1 MVNQYATPVLI
12 GPDGSECPLTR
23 TPLDV
28 GGRASGYDESWL
40 QDILFRHPAC
50 LPISEINQSFLG
62 LVPLAREVSTPAGYI
77 DVLYATP
84 EGRLVLVETKLWRNP
99 EARRE
104 VIGQILDYAKEIA
117 RWSYEDLQRE
127 VSRAAGEHGNDVFE
141 AVKRAHPDVD
151 EISFVDGVSRSLR
164 TGDFLLL
171 IVGDGIREGVRAIT
185 EFLDQNATLQFT
197 FGLVEMGVYEVPE
210 RGRLLQPRVIAQSVI
225 VRRSVIEFADEGL
238 RARDQADEMLED
250 EKLTDLQRF
259 YQDFWTEFLAELRLD
274 DVSQPLPNP
283 VKIGNVFIITPG
295 DGGQSWITLYFS
307 KAKNEV
313 GLFLTFYRG
322 DFGDRAYASL
332 REEQSQIDRELN
344 LPVEWR
350 SDNGKHRIVVK
361 KRFFNIYDTA
371 YREEIKS
378 FLAAGSNA
386 FVNTF
391 RHRIERIFD
400 QG

>member
-28 GGRASGYDESWL
+28 GSRASGYDESWL
-40 QDILFRHPAC
+40 QDIMFRHPAC

-84 EGRLVLVETKLWRNP
+84 EGRLVLVEAKLWRNP

-127 VSRAAGEHGNDVFE
+127 VSRAAGEPGNYVFE

-151 EISFVDGVSRSLR
+151 ETSFVDGVSRSLR

-171 IVGDGIREGVRAIT
+171 IVGDGIREGVGAIT

-225 VRRSVIEFADEGL
+225 VKRSVIELADEGL

-250 EKLTDLQRF
+250 EELTNLQRF

-283 VKIGNVFIITPG
+283 TKIGNVFIIPRAG
-295 DGGQSWITLYFS
+295 DQSWITIYFS

-313 GLFLTFYRG
+313 GVYLTFYRG

-332 REEQSQIDRELN
+332 REERSQIDRELN
-344 LPVEWR
+344 LPVEWQ
-350 SDNGKHRIVVK
+350 SDNGKYRILVK
-361 KRFFNIYDTA
+361 KRFSNIYDTA

-391 RHRIERIFD
+391 LHRIERIFD

>member
-1 MVNQYATPVLI
+1 M
-12 GPDGSECPLTR
+12 
-23 TPLDV
+23 
-28 GGRASGYDESWL
+28 
-40 QDILFRHPAC
+40 
-50 LPISEINQSFLG
+50 
-62 LVPLAREVSTPAGYI
+62 AREVSTPAGYI

-84 EGRLVLVETKLWRNP
+84 EGRLVVVEAKLWRNP
-99 EARRE
+99 KARRE

-127 VSRAAGEHGNDVFE
+127 VSRAAGEHGNYVFE
-141 AVKRAHPDVD
+141 AVQRAHPDID

-171 IVGDGIREGVRAIT
+171 IVGDGIREGVGAIA

-197 FGLVEMGVYEVPE
+197 FGLVEMGIYGVPE
-210 RGRLLQPRVIAQSVI
+210 CGRLLLPRVIAQSVI
-225 VRRSVIEFADEGL
+225 VKRSVIEFAEEGL

-250 EKLTDLQRF
+250 EELTDLQRF
-259 YQDFWTEFLAELRLD
+259 YQDFWTEFLTELRLD

-283 VKIGNVFIITPG
+283 TKTGNAFIMPRT
-295 DGGQSWITLYFS
+295 GGQSWITLYFS

-313 GLFLTFYRG
+313 GLFLTFQRG

-332 REEQSQIDRELN
+332 WEEQNQIDRELN
-344 LPVEWR
+344 LPVEW
-350 SDNGKHRIVVK
+350 SSNNGKYRILVK
-361 KRFFNIYDTA
+361 KRFSNIYDTA
-371 YREEIKS
+371 CREGIKS

>member
-12 GPDGSECPLTR
+12 GPDDSECQLTR

-28 GGRASGYDESWL
+28 GSRASGYDENWL

-84 EGRLVLVETKLWRNP
+84 EGRLVLAEAKLWRNP

-127 VSRAAGEHGNDVFE
+127 VSRAAGEHGNYVFE
-141 AVKRAHPDVD
+141 AVKREHPDVD

-171 IVGDGIREGVRAIT
+171 IVGDGIREGVGAIT
-185 EFLDQNATLQFT
+185 EFLDRNATLQFT

-225 VRRSVIEFADEGL
+225 VKRSVIEFADEGL
-238 RARDQADEMLED
+238 RARDQTDEMLED
-250 EKLTDLQRF
+250 EELTDLQRF
-259 YQDFWTEFLAELRLD
+259 YQDFWTEFLTELKLD

-283 VKIGNVFIITPG
+283 TTIGRVFIIPSAW
-295 DGGQSWITLYFS
+295 DQSWITLFFS

-313 GLFLTFYRG
+313 GLFLTFYKG
-322 DFGDRAYASL
+322 DFADRAYASL

-344 LPVEWR
+344 LPAEWR
-350 SDNGKHRIVVK
+350 NDDGKYRIVAK
-361 KRFFNIYDTA
+361 KRFSDIYDTA
-371 YREEIKS
+371 HREEIKS
-378 FLAAGSNA
+378 FLTAGSNA

-391 RHRIERIFD
+391 RHRIERIIN